1 MHPCNIPTG
10 RYISAMASSRPSP
23 PQRNARQRLLE
34 AAVKLVR
41 EQGFAATSVEQ
52 LCNEAGVTKGAF
64 FHHFPSKEA
73 LGVAVAEYW
82 TMTTSEMFAAA
93 PYHQY
98 ADPVDRVLGY
108 IDFRIALV
116 GGPVEEFSCVAGTLV
131 QEAFLASQ
139 PIREAARD
147 SIMGNARALE
157 ADIAEAMQA
166 RGVTGTTAES
176 LARHIQTVI
185 QGSIILAKTQEETGS
200 AELAREALGHL
211 RRYFELLFAGQ
222 TQESVQ

>member
-1 MHPCNIPTG
+1 
-10 RYISAMASSRPSP
+10 MATSRSTSL
-23 PQRNARQRLLE
+23 QGNARQRLLD

-52 LCNEAGVTKGAF
+52 LCNHAGVTKGAF

-82 TMTTSEMFAAA
+82 SETTSALFAAA
-93 PYHQY
+93 PYHRH
-98 ADPVDRVLGY
+98 ADPLDRILGY
-108 IDFRIALV
+108 IDFRMELV
-116 GGPVEEFSCVAGTLV
+116 GGPVEQFSCVAGTLV
-131 QEAFLASQ
+131 QEAFLAS
-139 PIREAARD
+139 PSIRDAARD
-147 SIMGNARALE
+147 SIMGNAKALE
-157 ADIAEAMQA
+157 ADIAAAITA
-166 RGVTGTTAES
+166 RGVTGTTAAS

-211 RRYFELLFAGQ
+211 RRYFELLFAGP
-222 TQESVQ
+222 TPQESVP